1 MTTPHASPL
10 PRRYFRHGM
19 LPQLVAFEAV
29 VRLGSVRRAADALCL
44 APPTVSG
51 HLRKLGEA
59 LDVRLFVAR
68 GRRLAPT
75 DAALALLQGALD
87 AFAALE
93 RCEGVLA
100 GLRGAAA
107 ADDYRASSTGT
118 AACSSARCATEPSS
132 APVPAPSPRVPI
144 TIRSAPMRSA
154 SSAIVGP
161 GSPSGW

>member
-1 MTTPHASPL
+1 MTTLDPVPL
-10 PRRYFRHGM
+10 PRRYLRHGM
-19 LPQLVAFEAV
+19 LVQLAAFEAV

-51 HLRKLGEA
+51 HLRKLGDA
-59 LDVRLFVAR
+59 LELRLFTAR
-68 GRRLAPT
+68 GKRLVPT

-93 RCEGVLA
+93 RCEAVLA
-100 GLRGAAA
+100 GLRAAP
-107 ADDYRASSTGT
+107 DYRASSTGT
-118 AACSSARCATEPSS
+118 DACSSKRCATEPSS
-132 APVPAPSPRVPI
+132 TPVLAPSPRVPI

-161 GSPSGW
+161 GSPTGW